1 MYSNYASRIK
11 ELRLSHN
18 LTQRDFA
25 TSIGTSQNALSGYE
39 NKDRVPSCEILISI
53 ATTYNVS
60 LDWLCGLSDNKS
72 STNIMSTYSDVI
84 RVLTSIV
91 NTQNLITEIGYDTPD
106 IAGDFFFGSDAP
118 KIGAIRFN
126 DTKITQ
132 FFDEWNDML
141 KLLKKGTIKNSLY
154 ELWLKDQ
161 LDKYNIPISSAN
173 QLWVSN
179 LPDSDDSLPLN

>member
-118 KIGAIRFN
+118 KIGA
-126 DTKITQ
+126 
-132 FFDEWNDML
+132 DEWNDML

-173 QLWVSN
+173 QLWVSD

>member
-1 MYSNYASRIK
+1 
-11 ELRLSHN
+11 
-18 LTQRDFA
+18 
-25 TSIGTSQNALSGYE
+25 
-39 NKDRVPSCEILISI
+39 
-53 ATTYNVS
+53 
-60 LDWLCGLSDNKS
+60 
-72 STNIMSTYSDVI
+72 MSTYSDVI

-173 QLWVSN
+173 QLWVSD